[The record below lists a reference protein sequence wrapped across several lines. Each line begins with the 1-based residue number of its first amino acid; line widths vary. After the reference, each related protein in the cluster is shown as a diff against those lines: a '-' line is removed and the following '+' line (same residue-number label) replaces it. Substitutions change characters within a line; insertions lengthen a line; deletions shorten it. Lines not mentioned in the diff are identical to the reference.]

1 MLLSRKTEI
10 KINKEEYKAYFEIP
24 FIILGINLKQT
35 TQQKTRQTRFKRTR
49 LQRTSASIKHILMY

>member
-10 KINKEEYKAYFEIP
+10 KINEEGYKAYFEIP

-35 TQQKTRQTRFKRTR
+35 TKQKTRFKRTR